1 MFARPEKI
9 DEAVSLL
16 RDRAWTIVAGGTDFY
31 PGLRDQA
38 VSVPVMD
45 ISALN
50 GFKSIGSESA
60 GWRIGALA
68 TWSDLIKCELP
79 AAFDALKLAAREVG
93 SVQIQNRATIVGNL
107 CNASPAA
114 DGVPPLLVLNAEV
127 ELTSVSGK
135 RMLALADFIKGNRK
149 TSRRQDELITGIFI
163 PAGATAG
170 SSHFLKLGVRKYLVI
185 SIAMVAARLS
195 TTADGTIRDAA
206 ISVGSC
212 SEVAQRL
219 TNLEQQLIGHAS
231 TTEIRSIVTPDH
243 LDILDPIDDIRA
255 TKEYRLKAAHE
266 LVCRALKHCQ
276 QPMLEAA

>member
-1 MFARPEKI
+1 MFVRPEKI

-38 VSVPVMD
+38 ISSPVMD
-45 ISALN
+45 VSALS
-50 GFKSIGSESA
+50 GLKSIGSDSA

-68 TWSDLIKCELP
+68 TWSDLIKCDLP
-79 AAFDALKLAAREVG
+79 IAFDALKLAAREVG

-114 DGVPPLLVLNAEV
+114 DGVPPLLVLDAEV

-135 RMLALADFIKGNRK
+135 RMLALTDLIKGNRNI
-149 TSRRQDELITGIFI
+149 SRRQDELITGILI
-163 PAGATAG
+163 PASATTG

-195 TTADGTIRDAA
+195 AAADGTIREAA

-219 TNLEQQLIGHAS
+219 TNLEQQLIGHGS
-231 TTEIRSIVTPDH
+231 TTELRSIVTPGH
-243 LDILDPIDDIRA
+243 LDVLNPIDDVRA
-255 TKEYRLKAAHE
+255 AKEYRLKAAHE

-276 QPMLEAA
+276 QPMLASA